1 MLAQARSDLKPGGP
15 RRKETMPKRES
26 AAVCWLVAVTTLVGP
41 SGLAAQTAG
50 APTKAGAHASGTQ
63 RDGQHDFDP
72 LVGTWKAKLKRLVH
86 PLSGSTTWIDFE
98 GTQITR
104 SVWGGRATLDE
115 FHVDSPSTN
124 THIDG
129 LTLRLYNPES
139 RQWHIYWANARKGT
153 LDFPPVVGEFNNGR
167 GEFYDQEY
175 FEGRSIFVRYVWSD
189 ITATT
194 ARFEQSF
201 SDDGGKTW
209 EANWISTIERVKE

>member
-1 MLAQARSDLKPGGP
+1 MSTRKSGRIGWVVAAINLFGPPALVSAQTVAAPAKAGSQQ
-15 RRKETMPKRES
+15 S
-26 AAVCWLVAVTTLVGP
+26 AAA
-41 SGLAAQTAG
+41 
-50 APTKAGAHASGTQ
+50 Q

-72 LVGTWKAKLKRLVH
+72 LVGTWKAKLKRLAH
-86 PLSGSTTWIDFE
+86 PLSGSTTWVEFE
-98 GTQITR
+98 GTQITH

-139 RQWHIYWANARKGT
+139 HQWHIYWANAKNGT
-153 LDFPPVVGEFNNGR
+153 LDVPPVVGRFHNGR

-189 ITATT
+189 ITATS

-209 EANWISTIERVKE
+209 EPNWISTIERVKE

>member
-1 MLAQARSDLKPGGP
+1 MRY
-15 RRKETMPKRES
+15 
-26 AAVCWLVAVTTLVGP
+26 AAGRWFVAATALVGS
-41 SGLAAQTAG
+41 SGLLWARTAASATTAEG
-50 APTKAGAHASGTQ
+50 PENASR

-86 PLSGSTTWIDFE
+86 PLSGSTTWIEFE
-98 GTQITR
+98 GTQVTR

-115 FHVDSPSTN
+115 FHVDSAVTN

-139 RQWHIYWANARKGT
+139 RQWHIYWANARKGI
-153 LDFPPVVGEFNNGR
+153 LDLPPVVGEFNNGR
-167 GEFYDQEY
+167 GEFYDQED

-189 ITATT
+189 ITATS

-201 SDDGGKTW
+201 SEDGGKTW
-209 EANWISTIERVKE
+209 EPNWISTIERVKE